1 MDYPRVHRP
10 PEPKPRNWKMI
21 RSLIA
26 IFVAMSL
33 FGSVAISL
41 MFVLHLD
48 GSRVPPAAK
57 ALPWIIGAHTALGV
71 WLIIAVAAGRADVR
85 RRLTWWIASIVVIVE
100 MLGYSMYQ
108 GTKVSTTALV
118 MCGVAI
124 VAVIVAALQVRA
136 LPPGGS
142 APDGTHS
149 PPDL

>member
-10 PEPKPRNWKMI
+10 PEPKRRNWRMI
-21 RSLIA
+21 RALIA

-48 GSRVPPAAK
+48 GTRVPPVAT

-85 RRLTWWIASIVVIVE
+85 RRLAWWIASIVVLVE
-100 MLGYSMYQ
+100 MLGYTHFM
-108 GTKVSTTALV
+108 GTDISGGAMVA
-118 MCGVAI
+118 CGAGI
-124 VAVIVAALQVRA
+124 LAAVAAGIEVRA
-136 LPPGGS
+136 ITPR
-142 APDGTHS
+142 DDS
-149 PPDL
+149 PP